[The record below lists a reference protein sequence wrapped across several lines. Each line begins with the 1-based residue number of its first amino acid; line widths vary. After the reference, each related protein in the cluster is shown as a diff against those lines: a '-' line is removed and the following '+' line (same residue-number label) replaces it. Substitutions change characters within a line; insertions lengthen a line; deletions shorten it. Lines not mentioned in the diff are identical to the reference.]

1 MLRVAV
7 TGAAGYV
14 GGGLIRRLET
24 DETVASI
31 LALDIRQPPR
41 AFSDKTAFLRLD
53 VSEPFP
59 DLFREHGIN
68 SVVHLAFSL
77 APPRDD
83 GAPPLALPR
92 ARMNAPSR
100 VYLRPSAQPPDAA
113 RRVNIHG
120 MMNALEACA
129 NADVRHILYLSSA
142 SVYGAHRGNPEF
154 VTEDHPTNPVFGF
167 RYSEDKVIAESF
179 LQGFA
184 ERHPSAAATVIR
196 ACPVVGPNADNFIA
210 GAFRKPILPM
220 MGGND
225 PEMQFLH
232 EDDLTS
238 AMVRCLKLRPNGI
251 YNAAADGVV
260 RWSRMA
266 EMMGRRTLRLPPS
279 VWRGLTAA
287 GWRLG
292 LQSVSPPA
300 GLDFI
305 TYPWTVNSNKIKRE
319 LGMRFRHSSCEAWRS
334 YARGGE
340 RL

>member
-7 TGAAGYV
+7 TGAAGYI

-24 DETVASI
+24 DEAVASV
-31 LALDIRQPPR
+31 LALDISERSR
-41 AFSDKTAFLRLD
+41 RYRSENTRFMRLD
-53 VSEPFP
+53 VAEPFP
-59 DLFREHGIN
+59 RLFREHGIN
-68 SVVHLAFSL
+68 AVVHLAYVL
-77 APPRDD
+77 APGR
-83 GAPPLALPR
+83 
-92 ARMNAPSR
+92 N
-100 VYLRPSAQPPDAA
+100 PDAA
-113 RRVNIHG
+113 RRVNVHG
-120 MMNALEACA
+120 MSNALEACA
-129 NADVRHILYLSSA
+129 NADIRHILYLSSA
-142 SVYGAHRGNPEF
+142 SVYGARPENPEF

-167 RYSEDKVIAESF
+167 RYSEDKVAAES
-179 LQGFA
+179 LLSGFA
-184 ERHPSAAATVIR
+184 ERRPSVAVTVIR

-210 GAFRKPILPM
+210 NAFRQPILPM
-220 MGGND
+220 MGDND

-232 EDDLTS
+232 EDDLID
-238 AMVRCLKLRPNGI
+238 AMVRCLKLRPRGI
-251 YNAAADGVV
+251 YNAAADGVI

-287 GWRLG
+287 GWRLR

-305 TYPWTVNSNKIKRE
+305 TYPWTVNSDKIKRA

>member
-7 TGAAGYV
+7 TGAAGYI

-24 DETVASI
+24 DETVASV
-31 LALDIRQPPR
+31 LALDIRRPPR
-41 AFSDKTAFLRLD
+41 AFSDKTAFARLD
-53 VSEPFP
+53 VSAPFP

-83 GAPPLALPR
+83 GASPLALPR
-92 ARMNAPSR
+92 AGMNAPSR
-100 VYLRPSAQPPDAA
+100 VYLRPSGRPPDAA
-113 RRVNIHG
+113 RRVNIGG
-120 MMNALEACA
+120 MRNALDACA

-142 SVYGAHRGNPEF
+142 SVYGAHPGNPEF
-154 VTEDHPTNPVFGF
+154 VTEDHPANPVFGF
-167 RYSEDKVIAESF
+167 QYSMDKIISESH
-179 LQGFA
+179 LSGFA
-184 ERHPSAAATVIR
+184 ERHPSVSSTIIR

-220 MGGND
+220 MGDND

-232 EDDLTS
+232 EDDLTD

-251 YNAAADGVV
+251 YNAAADGVI

-266 EMMGRRTLRLPPS
+266 EMMGRRTLRLPPA